1 MQYYIAQNTNI
12 MKQQSYWVV
21 ILYHD
26 MAFQILDELH
36 FLFGTFY
43 FSYNKTSHI
52 YIQLNMASTLPNTA
66 QD

>member
-1 MQYYIAQNTNI
+1 ME
-12 MKQQSYWVV
+12 QQSYWVV
-21 ILYHD
+21 IVYHD

-36 FLFGTFY
+36 FLFATFY